1 MEHDPLVYSIFL
13 IFTGAALVATLALFL
28 RQSLLVGY
36 ILLGM
41 LVGPW
46 GVGLVT
52 EPELVKEVSH
62 IGVIF
67 LLFLLGL
74 NLYPQKLV
82 QLFRKTV
89 IVTLLSSA
97 LFSLV
102 GYLIGILFGFSQSES
117 LIIGVACMFSS
128 TILGLKLLPATQL
141 HHQHTGELIIS
152 VLLLQD
158 IIAIAVLLFLQ
169 TKQSDGGL
177 MLAFFET
184 AVALPLFVAGAFLFS
199 RYVIVPLFARFD
211 TIQEYVF
218 LLTIGWCLGAAE
230 LASLIGMSQEIGA
243 FIAGIA
249 IASSP
254 ISLFIAES
262 LKPLRDFFLIMFFF
276 ALGATFDLGM
286 IKQIIVPVVAL
297 GTILVVLKPFLFSLL
312 FQKNGENASLSMEVG
327 VRLGQI
333 SEFSMFI
340 AILAVESGV
349 VGNRVSYLI
358 QLTTLFTFV
367 VSSYWIMLRYPT
379 PIAVSDRLRR
389 N

>member
-13 IFTGAALVATLALFL
+13 IFTGAALIATVALFL
-28 RQSLLVGY
+28 RQSLLIGY

-41 LVGPW
+41 LLGPW
-46 GVGLVT
+46 GAGLIN
-52 EPELVKEVSH
+52 EPQLVKEVSH

-74 NLYPQKLV
+74 NLYPQKLL
-82 QLFRKTV
+82 QLFRETLL
-89 IVTLLSSA
+89 VTLTTSFVFA
-97 LFSLV
+97 MV
-102 GYLIGILFGFSQSES
+102 GYLVSLMFGFSQKES
-117 LIIGVACMFSS
+117 LIVGIACMFSS
-128 TILGLKLLPATQL
+128 TIIGLKLLPSTQL
-141 HHQHTGELIIS
+141 HHQRTGELIIS

-158 IIAIAVLLFLQ
+158 IIAIIVLLFLQ
-169 TKQSDGGL
+169 SIGGEGGVTRAIIEL
-177 MLAFFET
+177 TL
-184 AVALPLFVAGAFLFS
+184 ALPLFAAGALLFS
-199 RYVIVPLFARFD
+199 RYIIVPLYARFD
-211 TIQEYVF
+211 TIHEYIF

-243 FIAGIA
+243 FIAGVA

-254 ISLFIAES
+254 ISRFIADS

-286 IKQIIVPVVAL
+286 VAELIVPVVVL
-297 GTILVVLKPFLFSLL
+297 GVILVVIKPFMFRNIFKKS
-312 FQKNGENASLSMEVG
+312 GENENLSMEVG

-340 AILAVESGV
+340 AILAVDAAVISS
-349 VGNRVSYLI
+349 NASYLI
-358 QLTTLFTFV
+358 QLTTLFTFI

-379 PIAVSDRLRR
+379 PIAVSDKLRR
-389 N
+389 D